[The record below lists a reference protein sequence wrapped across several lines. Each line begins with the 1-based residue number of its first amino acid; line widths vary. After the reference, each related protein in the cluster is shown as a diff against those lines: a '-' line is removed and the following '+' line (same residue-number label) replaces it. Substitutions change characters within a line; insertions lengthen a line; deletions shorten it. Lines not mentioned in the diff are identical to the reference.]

1 MSSGERK
8 RRMAKPCARDTLRG
22 LRMGCRGSVRPV
34 AGAAGRSYKTAC
46 RPNRLGSLAAVGDG
60 PVGEG
65 MPSPCRVSRVARVSW
80 NPV

>member
-8 RRMAKPCARDTLRG
+8 RRMAKPRARDTLRG
-22 LRMGCRGSVRPV
+22 LRAGCRGSVCPV
-34 AGAAGRSYKTAC
+34 AGAAGRSDKAAC
-46 RPNRLGSLAAVGDG
+46 RPNRLGSLAVVGDG

-65 MPSPCRVSRVARVSW
+65 APPPYRVSRVARVSW